1 MSMRLYDD
9 SNRRTYNT
17 LYSTRLKEDYIAL
30 LREVRSYNKIYRSFI
45 RMLDKGYCVCYLYD
59 NEFSTIKFRFN
70 TEYKPIYILI
80 QSYVTYCHYDSNE
93 FVTRSYH
100 CYYSDKKKLHY
111 NVRKLM
117 IKLGW

>member
-1 MSMRLYDD
+1 MRLYDD
-9 SNRRTYNT
+9 GNRRTYNA
-17 LYSTRLKEDYIAL
+17 LYSTRLKEDCIGL
-30 LREVRSYNKIYRSFI
+30 LREIRSYKKISKSII
-45 RMLDKGYCVCYLYD
+45 RMLGKGYCVCYLYN
-59 NEFSTIKFRFN
+59 NECNVIKFRFN

-80 QSYVTYCHYDSNE
+80 RSYVTYCNYGSNE

-111 NVRKLM
+111 DVRKLM

>member
-1 MSMRLYDD
+1 MRLYDD

-30 LREVRSYNKIYRSFI
+30 LREVRSYKKINKSII
-45 RMLDKGYCVCYLYD
+45 RMLGEGYCVCYLYD
-59 NEFSTIKFRFN
+59 NEFNTIKFRFN
-70 TEYKPIYILI
+70 TLWKPIYILI
-80 QSYVTYCHYDSNE
+80 QSNVAYCHCDSDE

-100 CYYSDKKKLHY
+100 CYYSDNKKLHY

-117 IKLGW
+117 IKLGC